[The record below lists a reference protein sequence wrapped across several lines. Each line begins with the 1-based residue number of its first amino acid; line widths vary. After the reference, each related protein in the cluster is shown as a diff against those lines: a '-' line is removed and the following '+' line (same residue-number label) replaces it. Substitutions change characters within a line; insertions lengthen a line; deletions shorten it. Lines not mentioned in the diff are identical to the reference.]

1 MHLIKIYSPARWII
15 GLAAMM
21 LVSLCNLLSAA
32 ELKVDINN
40 NGRPLSEGNDPAYTP
55 WSTNQNWFAGG
66 DSTTNTFDGVTV
78 QFTRVGSV
86 GTALLPGYWKA
97 GVQSTAYNVK
107 LTADGITVASGDSG
121 AQIEMRISGLSAGSH
136 TLLIYHNVWD
146 NYTASSVA
154 PLNLSVNGTLVIS
167 NLAMS
172 VRVTNNMQTALSYLN
187 LNAVA
192 GQDIVVLIQSKNT
205 ATYNNVYINGF
216 EIDTPNAKLQAN
228 TPVPPNADEHVNADA
243 GSLTL
248 TWGAATSGAAS
259 HDVYFGTS
267 SSSVA
272 NATHAS
278 AEFKGNQ
285 TSTSYSVSSLNSMLT
300 YYWRV
305 DEISSSGTTT
315 KGSLWYFRPR
325 HLAFPGAE
333 GYGRFARGGRGG
345 VVIEVTNTNDS
356 GPGSL
361 REALTGDY
369 GPRTVVFAVSG
380 LVTLNSELTIDGNN
394 PYITVAGQTAPGKG
408 VCVKNY
414 VFGMSGA
421 RDVIFRDLRIR
432 VGKDTGLTQNAS
444 GMAGVDHCIMDHCSI
459 SWGIDEEI
467 SSRGAKNMTLQ
478 RTLISEALN
487 IAGHQNYP
495 AGTEHGYAASIGGDI
510 GSFHHNLLAHNEGRN
525 WSLAGGLDASGYF
538 AGRLDIF
545 NNVVYNWGSRT
556 TDGGAHEV
564 NFVNNYYKPG
574 AGSDFFYALNAQ
586 YDDFPGTQQ
595 YFFDG
600 NVMPGHFQLSNETAG
615 REATEGTGSVP
626 TSYSPWVSAAFFPSY
641 ATIQTATNAYKNVL
655 SDVGCTQPVVDDHDV
670 RVIRETIDGT
680 YTYTGTGPYGGRPGM
695 PNSTADVGGWED
707 YGNAVRPANFDT
719 DHDGMPDW
727 WEQIKGFN
735 TNSASGDFS
744 ESNADPDGD
753 GFTNLED
760 YLNWMAKLHFDCT
773 NGTSLDVDLTR
784 YTRGYTNRSP
794 VYTVSAATNGTVSLV
809 SGKTARFAAA
819 AGGNALGSFTFTVI
833 DADGASMTN
842 VVGVHIIGG
851 AVTPPSAPTGLAA
864 TAGNTVV
871 NLMWTQSVSPGIT
884 TNKMYRSMAGS
895 SGPYNLL
902 AAFSARTNY
911 TDTAVVNGNTYF
923 YSVTA
928 VNTNGESSRSA
939 YIGATPSA
947 PQPPAAPAGLTAT
960 AGNAQV
966 SLSWTASSGATSYR
980 IKQSTTSGGPYSNI
994 ATNTTSLTYT
1004 NTGLVNGTT
1013 YYYVVS
1019 AVNTNG
1025 ESANSS
1031 QVSAT
1036 PIAGSVPA
1044 TPTGLTATAG
1054 NARVALNWSA
1064 SSGATSYRMK
1074 RSTTS
1079 GGPYSNIA
1087 TNTTSLTYTNTGLTN
1102 GTTYYYVVSAVNTN
1116 GESANSSQVSAKPS
1130 AGTVTTIQAEAGTY
1144 GGGVTIDSN
1153 NAGFNG
1159 TGFANF
1165 PTTGGYLQF
1174 SSVNGG
1180 AGGAGTLSI
1189 RYALGATSS
1198 RTGQLLVNGVTNSI
1212 TFAITGAW
1220 TTWTNKPVSI
1230 TLGAGTT
1237 NVIRFQS
1244 NGADMG
1250 NIDEITVT
1258 AP

>member
-1 MHLIKIYSPARWII
+1 
-15 GLAAMM
+15 
-21 LVSLCNLLSAA
+21 
-32 ELKVDINN
+32 
-40 NGRPLSEGNDPAYTP
+40 
-55 WSTNQNWFAGG
+55 
-66 DSTTNTFDGVTV
+66 
-78 QFTRVGSV
+78 
-86 GTALLPGYWKA
+86 
-97 GVQSTAYNVK
+97 
-107 LTADGITVASGDSG
+107 LTADGIKVASGDGG
-121 AQIEMRISGLSAGSH
+121 AQIEMRLSGLSAGSH

-146 NYTASSVA
+146 NYTTNTVA
-154 PLNLSVNGTLVIS
+154 PLKLSVNGTLVVS

-172 VRVTNNMQTALSYLN
+172 VRVTNNMQAALSYLN

-192 GQDIVVLIQSKNT
+192 GQDMVVLIQSQNT

-228 TPVPPNADEHVNADA
+228 TPSPANADEHVNADA

-248 TWGAATSGAAS
+248 SWGAATSGAAS

-267 SSSVA
+267 STAVA
-272 NATHAS
+272 NATRAS

-285 TSTSYSVSSLNSMLT
+285 TSTSYPVSGLNSPLT

-305 DEISSSGTTT
+305 DEISASGTTT

-345 VVIEVTNTNDS
+345 RVIEVSNLNDS
-356 GPGSL
+356 GAGSL
-361 REALTGDY
+361 RDALTGNY

-380 LVTLNSELTIDGNN
+380 LITLSDDLTIDGNN

-408 VCVKNY
+408 ICVRNHC
-414 VFGMSGA
+414 FGMSGA
-421 RDVIFRDLRIR
+421 RDVIFRHLRIR
-432 VGKDTGLTQNAS
+432 VGKDSGETQNAS
-444 GMAGVDHCIMDHCSI
+444 GLAGVDHVIMDHCSV

-467 SSRGAKNMTLQ
+467 SSRGARNMTLQ

-487 IAGHQNYP
+487 VAGHANYP
-495 AGTEHGYAASIGGDI
+495 AGTAHGYAASIGGDI
-510 GSFHHNLLAHNEGRN
+510 GSFHHNLLAHCEGRN

-545 NNVVYNWGSRT
+545 NNVVYNWGGRT

-574 AGSDFFYALNAQ
+574 ASSSYFYALNAQ

-595 YFFDG
+595 YYFAG
-600 NVMPGHFQLSNETAG
+600 NVMPGHFQWSNQTAG
-615 REATEGTGSVP
+615 RTASDGTGSVP

-641 ATIQTATNAYKNVL
+641 ATIQTVTNAYKNVL
-655 SDVGCTQPVVDDHDV
+655 SDVGCNQPVMDDHDV

-680 YTYTGTGPYGGRPGM
+680 YTYSGSVSGDPGL
-695 PNSTADVGGWED
+695 PDTTADVGGWED
-707 YGNAVRPANFDT
+707 YGTATRPAGFDT

-744 ESNADPDGD
+744 ESNADPNGD
-753 GFTNLED
+753 GYTNLED
-760 YLNWMAKLHFDCT
+760 YLNWMAALHFDCT
-773 NGTSLDVDLTR
+773 NGASLDVNLTR
-784 YTRGYTNRSP
+784 FTRGFTNRSP
-794 VYTVSAATNGTVSLV
+794 VYTVSTATNGTVTLATST
-809 SGKTARFAAA
+809 TARFTAS
-819 AGGNALGSFTFTVI
+819 AGGNALGSFTFVVT
-833 DADGASMTN
+833 DADGHSMTN
-842 VVGVHIIGG
+842 PVGVRIISGT
-851 AVTPPSAPTGLAA
+851 VSPPAAPTALAA
-864 TAGNTVV
+864 TASNAVV
-871 NLMWTQSVSPGIT
+871 NLRWTQSVSPGIT
-884 TNKMYRSMAGS
+884 TNKVYRSTNGS

-902 AAFSARTNY
+902 AALSARTNY
-911 TDTAVVNGNTYF
+911 SDTAVVNGSTYY

-928 VNTNGESSRSA
+928 VNSNGESSLSA

-947 PQPPAAPAGLTAT
+947 PQIPAAPTNLAAV

-966 SLSWTASSGATSYR
+966 RLSWSASSGATSYR
-980 IKQSTTSGGPYSNI
+980 VKRSTTNGGPYSNI
-994 ATNTTSLTYT
+994 ATNTSLTYT

-1036 PIAGSVPA
+1036 PAAVSAPA
-1044 TPTGLTATAG
+1044 APTNLTATAG
-1054 NARVALNWSA
+1054 NAQVRLSWSA
-1064 SSGATSYRMK
+1064 SGGASSYRIK
-1074 RSTTS
+1074 RSTTN

-1087 TNTTSLTYTNTGLTN
+1087 TNTTSLAYTNTGLVN

-1116 GESANSSQVSAKPS
+1116 GESANSSQVSATPATGSAPAAPTNLVATAGNAQVRLSWSASSGASSYRIKRSTTNGGPYSNIATNTTSLAYTNTGLVNGTTYYYVVSAVNTNGESANSAQVSAAPS
-1130 AGTVTTIQAEAGTY
+1130 AGTVTTIQAEAASY

-1174 SSVNGG
+1174 TNINGG
-1180 AGGAGTLSI
+1180 TGGTSTLSI

-1198 RTGQLLVNGVTNSI
+1198 RTGQLRVNGVTNSI

-1244 NGADMG
+1244 TGADMG